1 MICLHTNWRAYVAYN
16 FNYWIATEELL
27 KVNKCSKSVTSQK
40 LCNTEM
46 LLLQITNTATLQYY
60 DVLYSRV
67 AFDICDS

>member
-1 MICLHTNWRAYVAYN
+1 
-16 FNYWIATEELL
+16 
-27 KVNKCSKSVTSQK
+27 
-40 LCNTEM
+40 M